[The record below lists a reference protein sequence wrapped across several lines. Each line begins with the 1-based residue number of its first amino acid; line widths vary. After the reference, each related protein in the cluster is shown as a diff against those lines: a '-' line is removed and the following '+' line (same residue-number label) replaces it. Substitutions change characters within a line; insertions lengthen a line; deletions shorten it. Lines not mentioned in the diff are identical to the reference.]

1 MSGTNLISR
10 RKLKD
15 RLPRWLFILLFW
27 AIWLSLPFIMLGDDN
42 ERHRLFL
49 IKILPA
55 TLSNIPL
62 FFLNS
67 EWLAQ
72 RLLLKQRTTAY
83 LLSLLGL
90 AIFFIYMQ
98 GFMKNWLLAPDS
110 KGVPYHANKSVI
122 YVLFILAVSTGY
134 ALVTYM
140 SDQDKARQE
149 EKQERLQSELSFLRS
164 QISPHFIFN
173 ILNSIVYLIRSGS
186 ALAEPVTIKLSELMR
201 YMLYESSDTL
211 ISLEKEI
218 AYLKNYIELQKLRF
232 EEDVKIRTQ
241 IAGEAGTHI
250 IEPMLMIPF
259 VENAFKHGVGLVEN
273 PEIDIDLKIKGNE
286 LTFVIRNK
294 ISSESQESKDSS
306 SGIGLQNVRRRLE
319 LLYPDNHRLDIL
331 QNEWFEI
338 RLWLKLGH
346 GPGN

>member
-1 MSGTNLISR
+1 
-10 RKLKD
+10 
-15 RLPRWLFILLFW
+15 
-27 AIWLSLPFIMLGDDN
+27 
-42 ERHRLFL
+42 
-49 IKILPA
+49 
-55 TLSNIPL
+55 
-62 FFLNS
+62 
-67 EWLAQ
+67 
-72 RLLLKQRTTAY
+72 
-83 LLSLLGL
+83 
-90 AIFFIYMQ
+90 
-98 GFMKNWLLAPDS
+98 
-110 KGVPYHANKSVI
+110 
-122 YVLFILAVSTGY
+122 
-134 ALVTYM
+134 
-140 SDQDKARQE
+140 
-149 EKQERLQSELSFLRS
+149 
-164 QISPHFIFN
+164 
-173 ILNSIVYLIRSGS
+173 
-186 ALAEPVTIKLSELMR
+186 
-201 YMLYESSDTL
+201 
-211 ISLEKEI
+211 
-218 AYLKNYIELQKLRF
+218 
-232 EEDVKIRTQ
+232 RTQ